1 MEEKLLDNEF
11 RKKIIN
17 EIKSDENTQRKID
30 SYKKMNMQNDNF
42 FQYVKEYLES
52 KLDAE
57 TVNEMHI
64 FSNVNL
70 QRRVSKNEA
79 SIYKREPERK
89 FYLNDNEIE
98 DMEKVYKQMDIDTC
112 LRHANEVYKY
122 QEQCAIQV
130 YPQDGCL
137 KSRVLLPHHYDVIPM
152 EDNPEQAMCYIIS
165 NFNNTNRDKIR
176 REDRQNVTG
185 YSQGDKYRDSI
196 NQTIADYDDAELKKE
211 RYYVWSQSYNFV
223 MNGKGEILDKELD
236 EPIGYEIIAND
247 GSVLFD
253 ENILSPLF
261 EYECLPFI
269 DVASKKDFEFWVRSG
284 NSLYDACLMYNV
296 ILSSEFKTVEMQGAA
311 QPYFK
316 GDVNHLPKNMRIGVD
331 RMIFIPVD
339 PENQVNSEFGFAN
352 PGSDLGGIREFR
364 ESYLKSF
371 LSSRGLDSN
380 IISGD
385 STMDSAS
392 SGVEK
397 LLQMIDKFDAS
408 LEDFSLFRSVESKL
422 GKIIAA
428 WLKSLY
434 LVRDNG
440 ELILDEDYQV
450 NITDPKQVK
459 CNVEYGKPEM
469 IKTEKEELEI
479 FAQEQDLGLN
489 SRVHYLMENK
499 GMSKE
504 EAIARIQEI
513 DEFEG
518 LNAQEIQIN
527 QE

>member
-1 MEEKLLDNEF
+1 MEEKLLDEYY
-11 RKKIIN
+11 RKKIIK
-17 EIKSDENTQRKID
+17 EIKADENVQRKID

-42 FQYVKEYLES
+42 FHYVKEYLES

-70 QRRVSKNEA
+70 QRRISKNEA
-79 SIYKREPERK
+79 SIYKREPNRK
-89 FYLNDNEIE
+89 FYQGENEIE
-98 DMEKVYKQMDIDTC
+98 DMDKIYKKMDIDTC
-112 LRHANEVYKY
+112 MRYANEVYKY

-130 YPQDGCL
+130 YPQDGEL

-152 EDNPEQAMCYIIS
+152 EDNPEKAMCYIIS

-176 REDRQNVTG
+176 REDRHNATG
-185 YSQGDKYRDSI
+185 YSQGDKYRDSV
-196 NQTIADYDDAELKKE
+196 NQEIADYDDAELKEE
-211 RYYVWSQSYNFV
+211 RYYVWSQSYNFM
-223 MNGKGEILDKELD
+223 MNGKGEILDKEN
-236 EPIGYEIIAND
+236 EQPIRYDLINED
-247 GSVLFD
+247 GSILLD

-261 EYECLPFI
+261 EYDCLPFI
-269 DVASKKDFEFWVRSG
+269 DVANKKDFEFWVRSG

-316 GDVNHLPKNMRIGVD
+316 GDANHMPKNMRVGVD

-364 ESYLKSF
+364 ESYLRSF
-371 LSSRGLDSN
+371 LSSRGLDN
-380 IISGD
+380 DIISG
-385 STMDSAS
+385 TEGNNSAS

-408 LEDFSLFRSVESKL
+408 LEDFSLFRHTETKL
-422 GKIIAA
+422 CKIISA

-434 LVRDNG
+434 LVREDG
-440 ELILDEDYQV
+440 DLILNEDFQV
-450 NITDPKQVK
+450 NIQDPKDIK
-459 CNVEYGKPEM
+459 CYVEYGKPEM

-479 FAQEQDLGLN
+479 FQLENELGLT
-489 SRVHYLMENK
+489 SRLHYLMENK

-504 EAIARIQEI
+504 QAIAKIQEI

-518 LNAQEIQIN
+518 LNAQEIEDN
-527 QE
+527 